1 MDRMIDLVHSTGK
14 WSAKDIDDAI
24 TLVMEYRTVQN
35 AQVREMVQALTRRL
49 QKEE

>member
-1 MDRMIDLVHSTGK
+1 
-14 WSAKDIDDAI
+14 
-24 TLVMEYRTVQN
+24 MEYRTVQN